1 MANGA
6 LMNRIVTAALVA
18 AATTATSWAVS
29 YWLDVRRAR
38 AHAPRIPMET
48 WENEGGALAP
58 HHAAVET
65 SQVPR

>member
-1 MANGA
+1 
-6 LMNRIVTAALVA
+6 MNRIIGTALIAV
-18 AATTATSWAVS
+18 ATTAVSWAVGR
-29 YWLDVRRAR
+29 WLSERQSAAR
-38 AHAPRIPMET
+38 HKGPHIET

>member
-1 MANGA
+1 
-6 LMNRIVTAALVA
+6 MNRIIGAALVA
-18 AATTATSWAVS
+18 AATTAVSWAVGR
-29 YWLDVRRAR
+29 WLIERQSASRRAKGP
-38 AHAPRIPMET
+38 HIET

>member
-1 MANGA
+1 MAQGA
-6 LMNRIVTAALVA
+6 VMNRIVTAALVA

-29 YWLDVRRAR
+29 YWLDTRRQRAR
-38 AHAPRIPMET
+38 VPREHLDT
-48 WENEGGALAP
+48 WETEGGALAP

>member
-1 MANGA
+1 
-6 LMNRIVTAALVA
+6 MNRIVTAALVA
-18 AATTATSWAVS
+18 AATTAASWAVTR
-29 YWLDVRRAR
+29 WLDTRRSL
-38 AHAPRIPMET
+38 APPRKPLET